1 MSFLSVLK
9 SIGHGVQTGLGVEQ
23 QFAPIVAAVPGGSVV
38 NTVVYAILS
47 LEQLFPHSGLGPAK
61 SQLVTAAAIAA
72 APGIDPGAVQASVSQ
87 IVAAF
92 NALQNAAA
100 SKPAT

>member
-9 SIGHGVQTGLGVEQ
+9 SIGHGVQTGLGIEQ
-23 QFAPIVAAVPGGSVV
+23 QFAPIVAAVPGGGVV
-38 NTVVYAILS
+38 NTVVSAILS
-47 LEQLFPHSGLGPAK
+47 LEQLFPHSGVGPAK
-61 SQLVTAAAIAA
+61 AQLVTAAVAA
-72 APGIDPGAVQASVSQ
+72 VSPGIDQIVLQSSIDK

-100 SKPAT
+100 TKPAT